1 MFSVRD
7 FRILPIACALSLA
20 SLYCSPAPATLVV
33 NDTWQDGTRTDPA
46 SPVYSENGVDADAD
60 GDIESAWFRSGTGS
74 SLTPS
79 AGHLVASSGAGTS
92 MSLTTYFTPEA
103 SPVTLT
109 NVGDK
114 ISLHW
119 VFTPSGVTTT
129 STSNQDMRIALVDSP
144 GAARVTSD
152 ATPGNAAYTGY
163 GVFLNM
169 KSGTLGASSNNF
181 QIEERNSGSSA
192 LLSASGSWTSLAGT
206 GTSTTPGYTS
216 GLTFTFDMSV
226 TKTAAGADIVAS
238 MTGTGLG
245 TGGNGL
251 SVTFSDTTPEA
262 FIFDTFAL
270 RPGTPETTATSFDT
284 SLFQVQFTPATA
296 VPEMSS
302 FLLVGAVG
310 FAIITG
316 RRFVRQRWDAAQS

>member
-1 MFSVRD
+1 MYSVHG
-7 FRILPIACALSLA
+7 FRFLPIACALGLA
-20 SLYCSPAPATLVV
+20 SLYSSFAVASLVV
-33 NDTWQDGTRTDPA
+33 SDTWQDATRTDPA
-46 SPVYSENGVDADAD
+46 SPVYSENGVDSDAD
-60 GDIESAWFRSGTGS
+60 GDIESAWFKSGTS
-74 SLTPS
+74 SAINMST
-79 AGHLVASSGAGTS
+79 GHMVAVPGAGQS
-92 MSLTTYFTPEA
+92 MSWETYFTPEA

-129 STSNQDMRIALVDSP
+129 STSNQDMRLALVDSP
-144 GAARVTSD
+144 SAARTVEGT
-152 ATPGNAAYTGY
+152 TPPSAAYTGY

-169 KSGTLGASSNNF
+169 KSGTLGAANNDF
-181 QIEERNSGSSA
+181 QIEERVAGSSA

-206 GTSTTPGYTS
+206 GTSTTPGYIS
-216 GLTFTFDMSV
+216 GVKYTFDMSV
-226 TKTAAGADIVAS
+226 TKTAAGADIAAS

-262 FIFDTFAL
+262 FVFDTFAL

-284 SLFQVQFTPATA
+284 SLFQVDFTPATA
-296 VPEMSS
+296 VPELSS

-310 FAIITG
+310 FAITTG
-316 RRFVRQRWDAAQS
+316 QRFVRRCWTAA

>member
-1 MFSVRD
+1 
-7 FRILPIACALSLA
+7 
-20 SLYCSPAPATLVV
+20 
-33 NDTWQDGTRTDPA
+33 
-46 SPVYSENGVDADAD
+46 
-60 GDIESAWFRSGTGS
+60 
-74 SLTPS
+74 
-79 AGHLVASSGAGTS
+79 

-114 ISLHW
+114 ISLRW

-144 GAARVTSD
+144 GAAARVTSD
-152 ATPGNAAYTGY
+152 ATPGSAAYTGY

-169 KSGTLGASSNNF
+169 KAGTLGASSNNF
-181 QIEERNSGSSA
+181 QIEERNSGTSA
-192 LLSASGSWTSLAGT
+192 LLSAAGSWTSLAGT

-216 GLTFTFDMSV
+216 GLTFTFDMSI
-226 TKTAAGADIVAS
+226 TKTAAGADIAAS

-245 TGGNGL
+245 PGGNGL
-251 SVTFSDTTPEA
+251 SVSFSDTTPEA

-284 SLFQVQFTPATA
+284 SLFQVSFTSATA

-302 FLLVGAVG
+302 FLLVGTVG

-316 RRFVRQRWDAAQS
+316 QRFVRRRWTAA

>member
-20 SLYCSPAPATLVV
+20 SLCGYPAVASLVV
-33 NDTWQDGTRTDPA
+33 NDSWQDGTRTDPA
-46 SPVYSENGVDADAD
+46 SPVYSENGVDSDAD
-60 GDIESAWFRSGTGS
+60 GNIESAWFRSGTGS
-74 SLTPS
+74 AVNMST
-79 AGHLVASSGAGTS
+79 GHMVAVPGAGQS
-92 MSLTTYFTPEA
+92 MSMTTYFTPEA

-129 STSNQDMRIALVDSP
+129 STSNQDMRIAMVDSP
-144 GAARVTSD
+144 GAARITAD
-152 ATPGNAAYTGY
+152 ATPGSAAYTGY

-169 KSGTLGASSNNF
+169 KSGTLGAANNNF

-226 TKTAAGADIVAS
+226 TKTATGADIAAS
-238 MTGTGLG
+238 MTGSGLG
-245 TGGNGL
+245 PGGNGL

-284 SLFQVQFTPATA
+284 SLFQVDFTPATA

-310 FAIITG
+310 FALVTG
-316 RRFVRQRWDAAQS
+316 KGFVRRRWTAV